1 MSTINDEVKVEG
13 VYGGVQAN
21 GTTSSVN
28 TDGNPTGSWT
38 TENSSSTV
46 ASSTS
51 STTTTTSSST
61 NLPVTRSF
69 WSNMKAFWLQEI
81 DLKQKIDWKR
91 EIKVELTPYQQK
103 IEDEI
108 NEFLHQ
114 DITWE
119 KFRNFITKPF
129 SSKAKSNS

>member
-1 MSTINDEVKVEG
+1 MSTLDDEMKVTG
-13 VYGGVQAN
+13 VYGGVQTEN
-21 GTTSSVN
+21 TS
-28 TDGNPTGSWT
+28 T
-38 TENSSSTV
+38 TEG
-46 ASSTS
+46 
-51 STTTTTSSST
+51 TTTTTATSSTT

-103 IEDEI
+103 VENEI

-129 SSKAKSNS
+129 TKNHK

>member
-1 MSTINDEVKVEG
+1 MSNIDDEIKVEG
-13 VYGGVQAN
+13 VYGGVQSDV
-21 GTTSSVN
+21 TTSSN
-28 TDGNPTGSWT
+28 TTST
-38 TENSSSTV
+38 T
-46 ASSTS
+46 STS
-51 STTTTTSSST
+51 STTTASSA

-81 DLKQKIDWKR
+81 DLKKIDWKR

-114 DITWE
+114 DITWA
-119 KFRNFITKPF
+119 KFRDFITKPF
-129 SSKAKSNS
+129 SSKVKSNQ